1 MKNICIIT
9 GSRAEYGLLKGL
21 MKEISNDKNL
31 NLILFVTGTHLEE
44 KYGNTY
50 KEIENDE
57 FIINEK
63 IPMNLSGDNP
73 KDILISMSTEM

>member
-21 MKEISNDKNL
+21 MKEIKNDAIL
-31 NLILFVTGTHLEE
+31 NLLLFVTGTHLEG
-44 KYGNTY
+44 KYGNTV
-50 KEIENDE
+50 KEIELDH

-63 IPMNLSGDNP
+63 IY
-73 KDILISMSTEM
+73 I